1 MMAGL
6 LLRASS
12 CLVVASVGGRVANS
26 VIRCFSRWVAEGG
39 IALARI
45 WPTGNRACCPQLPSK
60 QIVPIFLS
68 PPRAGISASYISYR
82 SSGPC
87 GASGS
92 VWKLRHSLN
101 GCRQGLLAV
110 ISSSRELDRRNKW
123 LKTVVVLH
131 FTHRPG
137 RHGLPA
143 LSVYSALDFTHS
155 KIVVD
160 VLAAKSFL
168 SKQFD
173 AALETKQRATRFETR
188 ENGLDVNVTGS
199 MSAEEGGDVARTAV
213 AMV

>member
-45 WPTGNRACCPQLPSK
+45 WPTGNRACCPRLPSSE

-68 PPRAGISASYISYR
+68 SPRAGISASYISYR
-82 SSGPC
+82 SSDQC
-87 GASGS
+87 GVSGS

-123 LKTVVVLH
+123 PKTVVVLQCCH
-131 FTHRPG
+131 YESPLETSKHG
-137 RHGLPA
+137 RHRLPA

-155 KIVVD
+155 KIVFD
-160 VLAAKSFL
+160 ALAAKSF
-168 SKQFD
+168 
-173 AALETKQRATRFETR
+173 
-188 ENGLDVNVTGS
+188 
-199 MSAEEGGDVARTAV
+199 
-213 AMV
+213 

>member
-45 WPTGNRACCPQLPSK
+45 WPTGNRACCPRLPSSE

-68 PPRAGISASYISYR
+68 SPRAGISASYISYR
-82 SSGPC
+82 SSDQC
-87 GASGS
+87 GVSGS

-123 LKTVVVLH
+123 PKTVVVLQCSLLIVQVDTVSPTCP
-131 FTHRPG
+131 FTQ
-137 RHGLPA
+137 
-143 LSVYSALDFTHS
+143 HS
-155 KIVVD
+155 TSPTP
-160 VLAAKSFL
+160 KSFSMRSQPSL
-168 SKQFD
+168 SSQNSLTRYLKQNKGQRG
-173 AALETKQRATRFETR
+173 LERGET
-188 ENGLDVNVTGS
+188 DWTT
-199 MSAEEGGDVARTAV
+199 M
-213 AMV
+213 

>member
-123 LKTVVVLH
+123 LKTVVVLQCCH
-131 FTHRPG
+131 SLLIVQVDTVSPPCPFTQHSTSPTPKSSLMCSQPSLSCQNSLM
-137 RHGLPA
+137 RHLKPNKGQRGLKRGKM
-143 LSVYSALDFTHS
+143 DWT
-155 KIVVD
+155 
-160 VLAAKSFL
+160 
-168 SKQFD
+168 
-173 AALETKQRATRFETR
+173 
-188 ENGLDVNVTGS
+188 S
-199 MSAEEGGDVARTAV
+199 M
-213 AMV
+213 